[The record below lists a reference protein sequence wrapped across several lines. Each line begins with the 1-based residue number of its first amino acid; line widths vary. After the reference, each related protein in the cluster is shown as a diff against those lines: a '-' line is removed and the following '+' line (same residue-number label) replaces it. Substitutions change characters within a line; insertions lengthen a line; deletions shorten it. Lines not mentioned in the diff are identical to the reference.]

1 MFSDEEKNEIYRK
14 YKLSEEEHMELY
26 GKIKKIW
33 TMDKTPVDNPVAVIV
48 GGQTGAGKTGLII
61 YSKKMFADG
70 NVVVINSDEIK
81 PFHPKSEEIAREYP
95 GEYTWITAQESE
107 DWTSRLFGEVRN
119 EGYNIIFEV
128 PMKNNRIA
136 DDAIVDLLNKGYTV
150 IVRGL
155 AVCDL
160 ESRLSILERYEEQV
174 AKRGWGRLVLPEH
187 HDATYNG
194 MPNTIK
200 YIEET
205 GRYDILEIFRR
216 GEALGAPE
224 LIFGKVNPKSQ
235 EKVEASVANKDFV
248 TKSNGKTLYKDARTA
263 ILDYRQEDYDRTI
276 NGCCDRFRELKSS
289 IDTRKAS
296 KNSVSEEEEQET
308 DRIFLGLMKYYEQLK
323 KDREKSGQT
332 EEVHSSVS
340 EQEKEII
347 ENEEEQSKIDLDE
360 R

>member
-1 MFSDEEKNEIYRK
+1 MFSDEEKREIYRK

-26 GKIKKIW
+26 GKIKRIW

-48 GGQTGAGKTGLII
+48 GGQTGAGKTGLIT

-81 PFHPKSEEIAREYP
+81 PFHPRSEEIAREYP

-136 DDAIVDLLNKGYTV
+136 DDAIVDLLSKGYNV

-160 ESRLSILERYEEQV
+160 ESRLSILERYEAQV

-200 YIEET
+200 YIEDT
-205 GRYDILEIFRR
+205 GRYDVLEIFRR
-216 GEALGAPE
+216 GEAPGAPE
-224 LIFGKVNPKSQ
+224 LIFGEVNPKSI
-235 EKVEASVANKDFV
+235 EKVKASVGEREFPFP
-248 TKSNGKTLYKDARTA
+248 RQ
-263 ILDYRQEDYDRTI
+263 IL
-276 NGCCDRFRELKSS
+276 
-289 IDTRKAS
+289 
-296 KNSVSEEEEQET
+296 
-308 DRIFLGLMKYYEQLK
+308 
-323 KDREKSGQT
+323 
-332 EEVHSSVS
+332 
-340 EQEKEII
+340 
-347 ENEEEQSKIDLDE
+347 
-360 R
+360 

>member
-205 GRYDILEIFRR
+205 GRYDISSDMFVLIQRYDTVPQTEARYEAHRKYIDIQYIIKGKETIYWSPLSEVEEIEPFNEDKDIGFYEKAVPHAILKLHE
-216 GEALGAPE
+216 GEFG
-224 LIFGKVNPKSQ
+224 IFYPCDAHKPSFHEDEN
-235 EKVEASVANKDFV
+235 EASFV
-248 TKSNGKTLYKDARTA
+248 
-263 ILDYRQEDYDRTI
+263 E
-276 NGCCDRFRELKSS
+276 
-289 IDTRKAS
+289 KA
-296 KNSVSEEEEQET
+296 V
-308 DRIFLGLMKYYEQLK
+308 
-323 KDREKSGQT
+323 
-332 EEVHSSVS
+332 V
-340 EQEKEII
+340 
-347 ENEEEQSKIDLDE
+347 KI
-360 R
+360 RV

>member
-1 MFSDEEKNEIYRK
+1 MFSDEEKNEIYKK
-14 YKLSEEEHMELY
+14 YKLSKEEHMKLY
-26 GKIKKIW
+26 GKIKRIW
-33 TMDKTPVDNPVAVIV
+33 TMNRTPVDNPVAVIV
-48 GGQTGAGKTGLII
+48 GGQTGAGKTGLIS
-61 YSKKMFADG
+61 YSKKMFDDG

-119 EGYNIIFEV
+119 EGYNVIFEV

-136 DDAIVDLLNKGYTV
+136 DDAIVDLLSKGYTV

-160 ESRLSILERYEEQV
+160 ESRLSILERYEAQV

-200 YIEET
+200 YIEDT
-205 GRYDILEIFRR
+205 GRYDVLEIFRR
-216 GEALGAPE
+216 GEAPGAPE
-224 LIFGKVNPKSQ
+224 LIFGEVNPKSV
-235 EKVEASVANKDFV
+235 EKVKASVGDKDFV
-248 TKSNGKTLYKDARTA
+248 TKNNGEFMYQDARAA
-263 ILDYRQEDYDRTI
+263 ILGYRQDDYDRTLS
-276 NGCCDRFRELKSS
+276 GCRDRFRELKGC

-296 KNSVSEEEEQET
+296 KNRVSKEEEQET
-308 DRIFLGLMKYYEQLK
+308 DRIFLDLMKYYEQLK
-323 KDREKSGQT
+323 KYREKNGKGADMDSTTQEQD
-332 EEVHSSVS
+332 EEILESDEGKRETGS
-340 EQEKEII
+340 
-347 ENEEEQSKIDLDE
+347 DE

>member
-1 MFSDEEKNEIYRK
+1 MFSDEEKREIYRK

-26 GKIKKIW
+26 GKIKRIW

-48 GGQTGAGKTGLII
+48 GGQTGAGKTGLIT

-81 PFHPKSEEIAREYP
+81 PFHPRSEEIAREYP

-136 DDAIVDLLNKGYTV
+136 DDAIVDLLSKGYTV

-160 ESRLSILERYEEQV
+160 ESRLSILERYE
-174 AKRGWGRLVLPEH
+174 LVLPEH

-200 YIEET
+200 YIEDT

-216 GEALGAPE
+216 GEAPGAPE
-224 LIFGKVNPKSQ
+224 LIFGEVNPESV
-235 EKVEASVANKDFV
+235 EKVEASVGDKDFV
-248 TKSNGKTLYKDARTA
+248 TKSNGESTYPDARAA
-263 ILDYRQEDYDRTI
+263 ILGYRQDDYGRTLS
-276 NGCCDRFRELKSS
+276 GCCDRFRELKGC

-296 KNSVSEEEEQET
+296 ENSVSEEEEQET
-308 DRIFLGLMKYYEQLK
+308 DRIFLDLMKYYEQLK
-323 KDREKSGQT
+323 KDREKDGKG
-332 EEVHSSVS
+332 V
-340 EQEKEII
+340 
-347 ENEEEQSKIDLDE
+347 KIDSTTQKQDEEILKSDGGKSETDSDE